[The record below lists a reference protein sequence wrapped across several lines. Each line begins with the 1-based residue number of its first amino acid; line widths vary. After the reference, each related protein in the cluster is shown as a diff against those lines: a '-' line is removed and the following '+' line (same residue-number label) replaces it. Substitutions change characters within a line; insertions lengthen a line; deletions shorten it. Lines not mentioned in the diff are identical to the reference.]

1 MICDHCQK
9 EYLTRNCKHDANR
22 CKHSFCSRKCF
33 DVYRSRSKTVQR
45 PCGFCHTDITK
56 PIYTLKNSK
65 SGEIFCN
72 RSCAASYNN
81 RLKRNSRRSKCEEL
95 LCNLLTAEFPQLN
108 ILPNDKELL
117 DGFESDIA
125 IPSLDLAIEWN
136 GPFHYIPIFGKARLN
151 EIQNRD
157 AIKLSIAQRK
167 GINLIVIPDLV
178 STKQKVQETFIE
190 LSKKI
195 KRMVRDSNPQS
206 L

>member
-1 MICDHCQK
+1 M
-9 EYLTRNCKHDANR
+9 
-22 CKHSFCSRKCF
+22 
-33 DVYRSRSKTVQR
+33 
-45 PCGFCHTDITK
+45 
-56 PIYTLKNSK
+56 
-65 SGEIFCN
+65 
-72 RSCAASYNN
+72 
-81 RLKRNSRRSKCEEL
+81 
-95 LCNLLTAEFPQLN
+95 
-108 ILPNDKELL
+108 PNDKELL
-117 DGFESDIA
+117 DGFEADIA

-136 GPFHYIPIFGKARLN
+136 GPFHYIPIFGEARLN
-151 EIQNRD
+151 EIRNRD